1 MRWLARAGLA
11 ARGVMYVVIGWI
23 AVEVAFHRSNQQADR
38 TGALHAISATPV
50 GGVLLWLLV
59 IGFIGMALWRLSEAL
74 YGSPGSGGQKASKR
88 LAALGRAIIYAVIA
102 YGVLKYALGAGGP
115 QSSDKQSVD
124 LTATLLK
131 YPGGQILVIVIGLAL
146 IGGGIYLAYEA
157 WKEKFRRDLE
167 LGQMR
172 ARTRRIVEWLGKFGG
187 VARGAVFVTAGIFL
201 VVAAVEAK
209 PQQAK
214 GIDSSLRALASTPL
228 GPWLLVL
235 VAIGLIMFGVF
246 SCCQAKWQRL
256 VAQWPLAQ
264 NPLSR
269 LGGFDDEAELGGLL
283 VVGQRVAF
291 HGGGEAALAGQADLL
306 QRHVLGRLV
315 DPALQVV
322 LGVQL
327 RPLGGDQPQHHL
339 LAPGRAA
346 AARTRPTARRPCP
359 RHRPRRMPA
368 SRPRRSR
375 PAACAS

>member
-1 MRWLARAGLA
+1 MATWTARRRGGRTVRSTGRRAANSTGMRWLARAGLA

-38 TGALHAISATPV
+38 TGALHVISATPV

-59 IGFIGMALWRLSEAL
+59 IGFIGMALWRLSEAV
-74 YGSPGSGGQKASKR
+74 YGSPGSSGQKASKR
-88 LAALGRAIIYAVIA
+88 LAALGRAIIYGVIA
-102 YGVLKYALGAGGP
+102 YGVLKYALGTGGP

-131 YPGGQILVIVIGLAL
+131 YPGGKFLVIVIGLAL

-167 LGQMR
+167 LGQMQ

-187 VARGAVFVTAGIFL
+187 MARGAVFVTAGIFL

-214 GIDSSLRALASTPL
+214 GVDSSLRTLATTPL

-235 VAIGLIMFGVF
+235 IAIGLIMFGVF

-256 VAQWPLAQ
+256 
-264 NPLSR
+264 
-269 LGGFDDEAELGGLL
+269 
-283 VVGQRVAF
+283 
-291 HGGGEAALAGQADLL
+291 
-306 QRHVLGRLV
+306 
-315 DPALQVV
+315 
-322 LGVQL
+322 
-327 RPLGGDQPQHHL
+327 
-339 LAPGRAA
+339 
-346 AARTRPTARRPCP
+346 
-359 RHRPRRMPA
+359 
-368 SRPRRSR
+368 
-375 PAACAS
+375 